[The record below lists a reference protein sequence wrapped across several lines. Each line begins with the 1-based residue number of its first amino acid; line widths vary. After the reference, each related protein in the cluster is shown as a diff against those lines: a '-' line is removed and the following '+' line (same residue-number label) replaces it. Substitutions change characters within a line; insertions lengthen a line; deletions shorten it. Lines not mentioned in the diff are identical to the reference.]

1 MAEIP
6 CQSVP
11 AGTRR
16 PAAPPSQLQTV
27 PPDER
32 PHEKLDRLG
41 AASLTSAELLAII
54 LRTGRPGC
62 NVIETARAL
71 LYGACTETAEREVS
85 ALNRL
90 IGMTPE
96 EIRNC
101 PGIGPVKTR
110 QVLAA
115 IELGRRMQE
124 ARPGL
129 APDLSSPEAVVQWL
143 SPRLKHQPTEEVWLM
158 LADCHNRLIR
168 PVHISRGGLTSAALH
183 PRDVFREAVRANA
196 YAVVLSHNHP
206 SGDCTP
212 SESDIRVTRRLMD
225 AGRMLGVPL
234 NDHIIIST
242 GGWCSLRRDTDI
254 WTSGAC

>member
-1 MAEIP
+1 MAEAP
-6 CQSVP
+6 HLTEP
-11 AGTRR
+11 AGCPH
-16 PAAPPSQLQTV
+16 PAPSPLQTV

-62 NVIETARAL
+62 NVIETARTL
-71 LYGACTETAEREVS
+71 LYGGQCETGEREVS

-96 EIRNC
+96 EISGC

-115 IELGRRMQE
+115 IELGRRMQQ

-129 APDLSSPEAVVQWL
+129 SPDLSSPEAVVQWL
-143 SPRLKHQPTEEVWLM
+143 SPRLKHQPTEEVWLL

-183 PRDVFREAVRANA
+183 PRDVFREAIRANA

-212 SESDIRVTRRLMD
+212 SDSDVRVTRRLLD
-225 AGRMLGVPL
+225 AGRMLGVQL

-242 GGWCSLRRDTDI
+242 GGWCSLRRNTDI
-254 WTSGAC
+254 WTAGAC